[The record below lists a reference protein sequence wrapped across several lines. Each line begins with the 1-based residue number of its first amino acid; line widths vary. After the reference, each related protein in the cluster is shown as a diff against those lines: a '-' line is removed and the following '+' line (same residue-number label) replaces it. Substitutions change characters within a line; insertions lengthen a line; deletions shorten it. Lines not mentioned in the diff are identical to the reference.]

1 METPQGEFNRPDCG
15 GASVPGARAS
25 RREQPYYLFRVDLT
39 IVVYVVPAEGAGL
52 TQGC

>member
-15 GASVPGARAS
+15 GKCPGGPGT

-39 IVVYVVPAEGAGL
+39 IVVYVVRAEGTGL